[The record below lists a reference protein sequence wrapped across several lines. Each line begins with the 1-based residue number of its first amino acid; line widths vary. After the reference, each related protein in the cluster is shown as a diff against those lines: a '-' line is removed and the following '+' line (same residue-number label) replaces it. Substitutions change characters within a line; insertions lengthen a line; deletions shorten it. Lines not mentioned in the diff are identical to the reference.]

1 MPFPQAAV
9 DDLLAKCHR
18 RCCVCHRFCGI
29 KIETDHIVQKGKG
42 GRDTI
47 NNAIALC
54 FECHAEVHLYNDKHP
69 RGRKYHPNELK
80 RHKKQWLQTCKRFPH
95 MLSEPLGQ
103 TDGGPLSGM
112 LTELEFNLLLM
123 RTSMLGT
130 SVWSGTSMWG
140 CPFEIYQFQRA
151 VSDGILSL
159 LDDSLREMI
168 MHTYADIKN
177 VNHQLEITSR
187 LHPSDREASY
197 RQITTMSL
205 TINLLESIQQTIQ
218 KLCDFLAQK

>member
-1 MPFPQAAV
+1 
-9 DDLLAKCHR
+9 
-18 RCCVCHRFCGI
+18 
-29 KIETDHIVQKGKG
+29 
-42 GRDTI
+42 
-47 NNAIALC
+47 
-54 FECHAEVHLYNDKHP
+54 
-69 RGRKYHPNELK
+69 
-80 RHKKQWLQTCKRFPH
+80 

-159 LDDSLREMI
+159 LDD
-168 MHTYADIKN
+168 
-177 VNHQLEITSR
+177 
-187 LHPSDREASY
+187 
-197 RQITTMSL
+197 
-205 TINLLESIQQTIQ
+205 
-218 KLCDFLAQK
+218 